1 MNSPLVDLPRQGR
14 LIRKEL
20 RESLR
25 DRRTIL
31 TLVLMPLLLYP
42 LLAMAFRQLVLS
54 NRVDKEPTVYRV
66 GFASEAEARSL

>member
-1 MNSPLVDLPRQGR
+1 MNSPLVDLPRQWR

-42 LLAMAFRQLVLS
+42 LLAMAFQQLILS
-54 NRVDKEPTVYRV
+54 NKLPKKHRELVNN
-66 GFASEAEARSL
+66 